1 LRPAARHQQPEL
13 VQGATLM
20 KRQNILKSTA
30 QAGFTLIELLI
41 VISIIAL
48 IGGFV
53 TTNLISKYNQ
63 AKVNATKIQMK
74 QLGVIL
80 DDFRREYRFYPST
93 EQGLDALVHKPTG
106 GRECKNYDNEGYI
119 KSGKIPKDGFGNDFI
134 YESDGNKYVLKSLGN
149 DEREGGEGVD

>member
-1 LRPAARHQQPEL
+1 
-13 VQGATLM
+13 M
-20 KRQNILKSTA
+20 KNITRNRILSSQTA

-80 DDFRREYRFYPST
+80 DDFRRECGFYPST
-93 EQGLDALVHKPTG
+93 EQGLDALVRKPTG

-119 KSGKIPKDGFGNDFI
+119 KSGKIPKDGFGNDFG
-134 YESDGNKYVLKSLGN
+134 YESDGNKFVLKSLGN
-149 DEREGGEGVD
+149 DEREGGEGVDKDILSSELD

>member
-1 LRPAARHQQPEL
+1 M
-13 VQGATLM
+13 M
-20 KRQNILKSTA
+20 KNKNFQDSLKQAA

-80 DDFRREYRFYPST
+80 DDFRRECGFYPST
-93 EQGLDALVHKPTG
+93 EQGLDALVRKPVG
-106 GRECKNYDNEGYI
+106 GRECKNYDPEGYI
-119 KSGKIPKDGFGNDFI
+119 KNGKIPKDGFGNEFS
-134 YESDGNKYVLKSLGN
+134 YESDANKYVMKSLGN
-149 DEREGGEGVD
+149 DGAEGGEGVDKDILSTELE